1 MLPSTGRSL
10 RRNTTRA
17 VFAVLAGVA
26 IVLATREILSQWQR
40 FQASGAR
47 LSPRWDLLALSSL
60 LVLVAYAILVET
72 WRRTVHAWDSE
83 LSWSAAARIWFISN
97 LGRYLPGK
105 VWQIGAMGVMAERR
119 GVSALAA
126 TGSAIVI
133 NLVNLLAGLGLTL
146 VTGAEYFEQR
156 GASIVLGVVLVV
168 SLALA
173 PRLLPLMGRLASAF
187 ARRPIDIPRLPDRAV
202 WIAAVG
208 CVVAWLLYGV
218 AFQIFVAGV
227 LGSAP
232 GRTSS
237 YIAAFTGSYL
247 AGYIAVFAPGGLGV
261 REPALI
267 AALGRLGLA
276 QGGGAG
282 IISITSRLWLT
293 VLEVLPGLI
302 FLAVDAL
309 NKQRPF
315 PNDHAPKA

>member
-17 VFAVLAGVA
+17 VFAVLAGAA
-26 IVLATREILSQWQR
+26 IVLATREILGQWQR

-105 VWQIGAMGVMAERR
+105 VWQIGAMGLMAEQR

-156 GASIVLGVVLVV
+156 SRPSCSAWYSSLV
-168 SLALA
+168 S
-173 PRLLPLMGRLASAF
+173 PWRLASSHCWDDL
-187 ARRPIDIPRLPDRAV
+187 PVRLRD
-202 WIAAVG
+202 
-208 CVVAWLLYGV
+208 
-218 AFQIFVAGV
+218 
-227 LGSAP
+227 AP
-232 GRTSS
+232 
-237 YIAAFTGSYL
+237 
-247 AGYIAVFAPGGLGV
+247 
-261 REPALI
+261 
-267 AALGRLGLA
+267 
-276 QGGGAG
+276 
-282 IISITSRLWLT
+282 
-293 VLEVLPGLI
+293 
-302 FLAVDAL
+302 
-309 NKQRPF
+309 
-315 PNDHAPKA
+315 